1 MLLYMDKISEK
12 EKIELVKENP
22 VLETTTRGMMK

>member
-1 MLLYMDKISEK
+1 MLLYMDNISKK

-22 VLETTTRGMMK
+22 ILETTTRGMMK

>member
-1 MLLYMDKISEK
+1 MLLYMGNISEK